1 MPMYFKHKIMN
12 IKEAYKHWSLQ
23 YDTNINKTRDLEGV
37 SLRACLKNYRFDHC
51 LEIGCGTGK
60 NTEWLIT
67 KCDKI
72 LAIDFSDEMLSI
84 AKQKV
89 TDKKVSFL
97 NIDITGCWDFTDE
110 RFNLVVCSLVLEHI
124 DNIQEVIKKIA
135 GHLTI
140 GGILYIGE
148 LHPFKQYTGSKP
160 RFETESGEQI
170 VAAFT
175 HHITDFIEAAN
186 NNGLKTIEIKE
197 YFDDNDRSTIPRI
210 LTLVFQKT

>member
-1 MPMYFKHKIMN
+1 MN
-12 IKEAYKHWSLQ
+12 IKDAYKHWSLQ
-23 YDTNINKTRDLEGV
+23 YDINLNKTRDLEAI
-37 SLRACLKNYRFDHC
+37 SLRESLSNYSFDCC

-67 KCDKI
+67 KCDSI
-72 LAIDFSDEMLSI
+72 LAIDISDEMLSI

-97 NIDITGCWDFTDE
+97 NADITNNLDFNDNE
-110 RFNLVVCSLVLEHI
+110 FNLVVCSLVLEHI
-124 DNIQEVIKKIA
+124 ENINDIINKIA
-135 GHLTI
+135 AHLTI

-148 LHPFKQYTGSKP
+148 LHPFKQYSGSKP
-160 RFETESGEQI
+160 RFETEAGEQI

-175 HHITDFIEAAN
+175 HHISDFIEAAN

-197 YFDDNDRSTIPRI
+197 YFDDNNRLTIPRI
-210 LTLVFQKT
+210 LTLMFQKTSAK